1 MGFELQS
8 DSSSPLRKLAG
19 LKDLFGG
26 GGGGGGGS
34 KGMGEK
40 IKLAVAVVALLVAG
54 GLFVWQI
61 FGSTI
66 DLEDATNRIVVINAK
81 TGEVDRRFRL
91 PMNEAPPYATS
102 SGEKVL
108 YPAELCWYDKD
119 GSVMAEPTAVL
130 LNEYAGKPGDTL
142 CPHCNRR
149 VVKRNPGPSFAEIE
163 AARQRGK

>member
-8 DSSSPLRKLAG
+8 DSSSPLAKLAG
-19 LKDLFGG
+19 LKDVF
-26 GGGGGGGS
+26 GGGGGGS
-34 KGMGEK
+34 KGAGDK
-40 IKLAVAVVALLVAG
+40 IKLAVAVAALLAAG

-102 SGEKVL
+102 AGERVL
-108 YPAELCWYDKD
+108 YPAELCWYDPE
-119 GSVMAEPTAVL
+119 GNVMAEPTAVL
-130 LNEYAGKPGDTL
+130 LNEYAGKPGETL

-149 VVKRNPGPSFAEIE
+149 VVKRNPGPSFAELE